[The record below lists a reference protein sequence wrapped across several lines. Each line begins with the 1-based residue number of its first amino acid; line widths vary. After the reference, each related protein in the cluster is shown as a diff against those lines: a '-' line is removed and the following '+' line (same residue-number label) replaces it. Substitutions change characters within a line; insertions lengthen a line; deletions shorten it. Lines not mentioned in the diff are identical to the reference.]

1 MTETQLFYLTIM
13 IGLFVLYLIVSKIC
27 EAFEVKHKAIAM
39 ASMKITDISED
50 EELRQKLLD
59 NLNNKEADIDEK

>member
-13 IGLFVLYLIVSKIC
+13 IGLFVLYLIVCKIC
-27 EAFEVKHKAIAM
+27 EVFEIKYKALAM
-39 ASMKITDISED
+39 SSMKITDISKD

-59 NLNNKEADIDEK
+59 NLDNKEVNIDEK

>member
-59 NLNNKEADIDEK
+59 NLNNGEENIDEK